1 MIRTILWYTYF
12 WFYMFFSIILAV
24 PVILLSLVPGAE
36 KLRDRYIHFT
46 TSTWA
51 GSLIRA
57 AGGVIEVVGRDNL
70 PQAERLCFIANHQGA
85 FDIPITLATLPGPIG
100 FIAKKELAL
109 LPVINVWMKGI
120 GCIFIDRS
128 NRRAALESIEQG
140 VQQLKQ
146 GRSMILFPEGTRS
159 RGPQM
164 NTFKHGSL
172 KLPIRSKAVI
182 VPITISGSYRLKELH
197 RRIQPGKVTVTI
209 HEPIDSGEY
218 TEDETGRLGLRLAE
232 VIGRPLAAENT
243 AESSR

>member
-12 WFYMFFSIILAV
+12 WLYMVFSVVLSAPLIV
-24 PVILLSLVPGAE
+24 LLLVPGSE

-46 TSTWA
+46 VATWA
-51 GSLIRA
+51 RSLIKA
-57 AGGVIEVVGRDNL
+57 AGGIIEVVGRDNL
-70 PQAERLCFIANHQGA
+70 PPSERLCFIANHQGA
-85 FDIPITLATLPGPIG
+85 FDIPIILATLPGPIG

-109 LPVINVWMKGI
+109 LPIVNIWMKGI
-120 GCIFIDRS
+120 GCIFINRS

-140 VQQLKQ
+140 VQQLKR
-146 GRSMILFPEGTRS
+146 GRYMILFPEGTRS

-182 VPITISGSYRLKELH
+182 VPVTISGSYRLKELSG
-197 RRIQPGKVTVTI
+197 RIQPGKVTVTI
-209 HEPIDSGEY
+209 HKPIDSYSY

-232 VIGRPLAAENT
+232 LISRPLQVETTSENT
-243 AESSR
+243 R